1 MSIAETASN
10 PFAYMDVNYTLNED
24 YLRQLKP
31 QTQEYIRHLLPQK
44 RLLTADPS
52 KVHSELAAEFNKLH
66 KQISHRLVLNNEA
79 PTGEYK
85 NLLQNVLADYQVKAH
100 YGNLE
105 VVVSSKEHRNAVNPF
120 IVGSPDNPA
129 FNTLLSEPHFDPES
143 NAYKLTVRGGNLH
156 FSEDDALDFSKMR
169 SNIENDPETYA
180 FRNDAEVWN
189 KIADE
194 VSEDIEHRLR
204 HGGKIDLLVPLEA
217 KTLSKCVEYTIARKT
232 LDEYKKQSVEFA
244 KNIFSNQDK
253 YGSITE
259 EKSETSEVL
268 PLIGVQSAFNN
279 LWNNPLTDRETQAL
293 NEIIP
298 ESFLLAPGTQ
308 TQAASKVL
316 LRLNNA
322 AQFMFEDYLKA
333 EEPKLGKEEISE
345 KLTILS
351 DFECNGFIR
360 YKDLVLQKDFSE
372 NQTSPIQSFKQ
383 NKKSDSFKAVIDPNA
398 IDSFDKEELENK
410 SFIEG
415 QIKSVFIA
423 DKLLKEEDFAS
434 ENFRKFWTDHVT
446 EPLDNL
452 WQKFHGD
459 KPFDIEVKRGER
471 TLQQVVVNR
480 VFEPAKEV
488 LTELKKSPEFE
499 KSSETEF
506 TQDLDAQNQK
516 AYETLVKA
524 YAGKQEFK
532 DHPRLLQALKAKLH
546 PLFKQA
552 QEAGLTVSLNRYAI
566 DAPSRNATQ
575 VQIKQPAREKE
586 K

>member
-1 MSIAETASN
+1 
-10 PFAYMDVNYTLNED
+10 MDVNYTLNED

-31 QTQEYIRHLLPQK
+31 RTQEYIRHLLPQK

-79 PTGEYK
+79 PTGEYR

-194 VSEDIEHRLR
+194 VSEDIEHCLR

-217 KTLSKCVEYTIARKT
+217 KTLSKCVEYTIERKT

-279 LWNNPLTDRETQAL
+279 LWNNPLTDKETQAL

-383 NKKSDSFKAVIDPNA
+383 NEKSDSFKAVIDPNA

-410 SFIEG
+410 SFIEE
-415 QIKSVFIA
+415 QVKSAFIA

-552 QEAGLTVSLNRYAI
+552 QEAGLTVSLNRYSI

>member
-1 MSIAETASN
+1 
-10 PFAYMDVNYTLNED
+10 MDVNYTLNED

>member
-1 MSIAETASN
+1 
-10 PFAYMDVNYTLNED
+10 MDVNYTLNED

-31 QTQEYIRHLLPQK
+31 QTQEYIRQILPQK
-44 RLLTADPS
+44 RLLTEVPS
-52 KVHSELAAEFNKLH
+52 KVHSELANEFNKLH
-66 KQISHRLVLNNEA
+66 KQISRCLVLNNES
-79 PTGEYK
+79 PTGESR

-120 IVGSPDNPA
+120 IVGSPNNPA
-129 FNTLLSEPHFDPES
+129 FNTLLSEPHFDSES

-156 FSEDDALDFSKMR
+156 FSEDDALDFSKMH

-180 FRNDAEVWN
+180 FRNDAEVWD

-194 VSEDIEHRLR
+194 VSEDIEHCLR

-217 KTLSKCVEYTIARKT
+217 KTLSKCVEYTIERKT

-279 LWNNPLTDRETQAL
+279 LWNNPLTDKETQAL

-322 AQFMFEDYLKA
+322 AQFMFEDYLKI

-383 NKKSDSFKAVIDPNA
+383 NEKSDSFKAVIDPNA

-410 SFIEG
+410 SFIEE
-415 QIKSVFIA
+415 QVKSAFIA

-516 AYETLVKA
+516 AYETLIKA

>member
-1 MSIAETASN
+1 
-10 PFAYMDVNYTLNED
+10 MDVNYTLNED

-105 VVVSSKEHRNAVNPF
+105 VVVCSKEHRNAVNPF

-143 NAYKLTVRGGNLH
+143 NAYKLTVRGGDLH

-169 SNIENDPETYA
+169 LNIQNDPGTYA

-204 HGGKIDLLVPLEA
+204 HGGKIDLLIPLEA
-217 KTLSKCVEYTIARKT
+217 KTLSRCVEYTIEQKT

-293 NEIIP
+293 NEIVP

-333 EEPKLGKEEISE
+333 EEPKLSKEEISE

-372 NQTSPIQSFKQ
+372 NHASPIQSFKQ
-383 NKKSDSFKAVIDPNA
+383 NEKSDSFKAVIDPKT

-410 SFIEG
+410 SFIEE
-415 QIKSVFIA
+415 QIKSAFIA

-434 ENFRKFWTDHVT
+434 ESIQKFWTDHVT

-459 KPFDIEVKRGER
+459 KPFDIEVKRGES

-488 LTELKKSPEFE
+488 LTELKKTIEFE

-506 TQDLDAQNQK
+506 TQDLNAQNQK

-532 DHPRLLQALKAKLH
+532 DHPKLLQALKAKLH